1 MWRSAVLCSVVKCV
15 RSAAVLCSVVQCSA
29 VCHSVVQCG
38 AMLIAIT
45 HVCFSNLSLVVDD
58 LRCDVVERGCRVNRE
73 EVQTMALA
81 LAKIS
86 KHLATL
92 KGSAHGHPQ
101 PHSNTRIGYYNC

>member
-1 MWRSAVLCSVVKCV
+1 MQCDAMWCNANCNP
-15 RSAAVLCSVVQCSA
+15 
-29 VCHSVVQCG
+29 
-38 AMLIAIT
+38 
-45 HVCFSNLSLVVDD
+45 HVCCSNLSLVVDD

-101 PHSNTRIGYYNC
+101 PHSNTRTGCYNC